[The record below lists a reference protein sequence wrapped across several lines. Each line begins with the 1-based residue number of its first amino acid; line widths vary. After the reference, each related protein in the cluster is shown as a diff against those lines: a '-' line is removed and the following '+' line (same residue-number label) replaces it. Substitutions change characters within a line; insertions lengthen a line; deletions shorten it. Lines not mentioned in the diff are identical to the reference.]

1 MTVLYY
7 NPKTPVRRVMDTTG
21 ILANVR
27 AAEEEEDPRRAVQ
40 QLCQIIRMIVEGYER
55 DEEYRQE
62 LQAGDDY

>member
-1 MTVLYY
+1 
-7 NPKTPVRRVMDTTG
+7 MDTTG